1 MMIFPQ
7 FGAKR
12 RNSPQNATIRPKM
25 PQNAAK
31 RRKTPQ
37 NAAKRRKTPQNAA
50 IRPKNKYMTN
60 HCSTEEEWGGRSY
73 YKIGIW
79 VQLAGLGIIFRTSQK
94 IFFEGDSKT
103 TNLVVAKS
111 YEKPKIIVRYQT

>member
-1 MMIFPQ
+1 M
-7 FGAKR
+7 A
-12 RNSPQNATIRPKM
+12 
-25 PQNAAK
+25 
-31 RRKTPQ
+31 
-37 NAAKRRKTPQNAA
+37 
-50 IRPKNKYMTN
+50 N
-60 HCSTEEEWGGRSY
+60 HCSAEEEWGGRSY
-73 YKIGIW
+73 YKIGTW